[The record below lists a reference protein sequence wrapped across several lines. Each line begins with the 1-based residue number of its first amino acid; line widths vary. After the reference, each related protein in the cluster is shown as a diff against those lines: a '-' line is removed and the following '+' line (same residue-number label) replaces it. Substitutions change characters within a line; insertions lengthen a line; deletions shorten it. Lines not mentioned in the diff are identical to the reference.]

1 MALHSRS
8 RGNYLSVPRR
18 PPIPF
23 RVGRACVCST
33 LAIVVDIPEPACCQE
48 MPAGSMMGMDAAAS
62 RGHRRPR
69 RIGTTGAFCG
79 TTVSRLPAASVA
91 SFRMPPTKCA

>member
-1 MALHSRS
+1 MALRSRS

-62 RGHRRPR
+62 RGHHRPR
-69 RIGTTGAFCG
+69 RSGTTGAFF
-79 TTVSRLPAASVA
+79 LPERIAPAVSVA
-91 SFRMPPTKCA
+91 LARASSIR